1 MTELEDFI
9 VEKAYQ
15 PTEEEK
21 HAISEL
27 KANGLTANDWN
38 SQKNGIKLFKDHLR
52 EYMYYEQNCRC
63 AYCRIELPIG
73 CCFLQREHIVYKN
86 LHPQWMFEP
95 RNLCIACDRCN
106 NFKLDTEVLNNP
118 TVKAYPKD
126 SKDFLIVNPFL
137 DKYSEHIEL
146 KNGIIYEGKTKK
158 GKFTVATC
166 QLYRIE
172 LALERAKM
180 RMKEENP
187 DTVQAQMLVLL
198 STIPASE
205 EEINKVKENLKKIV
219 RMYKKS
225 HKSFLGRL

>member
-9 VEKAYQ
+9 VENAYQ

-21 HAISEL
+21 QAISEL
-27 KANGLTANDWN
+27 KSKGLTAKDWD
-38 SQKNGIKLFKDHLR
+38 SGKKGIKSYKDNLR
-52 EYMYYEQNCRC
+52 DYMYYEQNCRC

-106 NFKLDTEVLNNP
+106 NFKLETEVLNNP
-118 TVKAYPKD
+118 AVRAYPQK

-158 GKFTVATC
+158 GKFTVETC
-166 QLYRIE
+166 HLYRID
-172 LALERAKM
+172 LVLERAKM

-187 DTVQAQMLVLL
+187 DTVLTQMLVLI
-198 STIPASE
+198 SKEPASE
-205 EEINKVKENLKKIV
+205 EEIKKVKEKLRKIV

-225 HKSFLGRL
+225 H

>member
-21 HAISEL
+21 QAISEL
-27 KANGLTANDWN
+27 ESKGLTAKDWD
-38 SQKNGIKLFKDHLR
+38 SGKNGIKSYKKNLR

-73 CCFLQREHIVYKN
+73 CCFLQREHIVYKD
-86 LHPQWMFEP
+86 LHPQWMFES

-106 NFKLDTEVLNNP
+106 NFKLATEVLSNP
-118 TVKAYPKD
+118 AVRAYPQK

-146 KNGIIYEGKTKK
+146 KEGIIYEGKTKK
-158 GKFTVATC
+158 GKFTVKTC
-166 QLYRIE
+166 HLYRID

-180 RMKEENP
+180 RMETENP
-187 DTVQAQMLVLL
+187 DSVQTQMLALV
-198 STIPASE
+198 SKNPASA
-205 EEINKVKENLKKIV
+205 EEINKVKEILEKIV
-219 RMYKKS
+219 MMYKKT
-225 HKSFLGRL
+225 H